1 MARYMSRVTLVPTRF
16 LAPLITTFVIVGA
29 FAPREYLF
37 DMWLALVFGLIGYI
51 ARKTGYH
58 VAAILIGVILGP
70 LVEKSYLLALRIGG
84 GDPLVLFSSA
94 IGNILWA
101 LLFISIALPYLNTW
115 RKRRGQAQAR
125 EA

>member
-1 MARYMSRVTLVPTRF
+1 MSRVTLVPTRF

-37 DMWLALVFGLIGYI
+37 DMWLALAFGLIGYI

-70 LVEKSYLLALRIGG
+70 LVEQSYLRALRIGG
-84 GDPLVLFSSA
+84 GDPLVLFSST

-101 LLFISIALPYLNTW
+101 LLAISIALPYLNAW
-115 RKRRGQAQAR
+115 RKRRGNTRPR